1 MTQNRIKFRRHPAL
15 LLLSTALLTSPIL
28 DATAA
33 PKDAAWYREKATLIF
48 EDTFDR
54 EETGTGAKDIGN
66 NWNSAT
72 ANRVPHIK
80 QADLD
85 EGILKIA
92 SATKEAGHGAHI
104 HHDAGFQDGAVT
116 LRFKLPGL
124 NPGERF
130 QVGFV
135 DRECKTVHAGHLG
148 YAFIVGGKPGSI
160 TLKDSKS
167 GAMNLELTKR
177 KEEAVKAT
185 GKVPEE
191 IQALLKS
198 KETVLPWKA
207 DNEWH
212 DLLLA
217 VEGDVMQIS
226 VDGTPLGE
234 LKSEGFA
241 HPVKRWLS
249 FGALSTVWVDD
260 VKVWK
265 VQ

>member
-1 MTQNRIKFRRHPAL
+1 MSPNRPALPRPLIHLSAAL
-15 LLLSTALLTSPIL
+15 LLWPALS
-28 DATAA
+28 ATAA
-33 PKDAAWYREKATLIF
+33 PKDSAWYREKATLIF

-66 NWNSAT
+66 HWNSAT
-72 ANRVPHIK
+72 ADRVPHIK

-85 EGILKIA
+85 EGVLKIA

-124 NPGERF
+124 NPGEQF
-130 QVGFV
+130 HVGFV
-135 DRECKTVHAGHLG
+135 DRECKTTHAGHLG
-148 YAFIVGGKPGSI
+148 YAFITGATPGSI
-160 TLKDSKS
+160 TLRDSKT
-167 GAMNLELTKR
+167 GAMSLELRKR
-177 KEEAVKAT
+177 NNEALQAT
-185 GKVPEE
+185 GKPSPEV
-191 IQALLKS
+191 QALLKS
-198 KETVLPWKA
+198 KQTGLPWKA

-217 VEGDVMQIS
+217 VEGDVMRIS
-226 VDGTPLGE
+226 VDGAPLGE